1 MSKDFKC
8 NYLVTSLL
16 TSPHSILI
24 LSLLAVKFRNPVTGF
39 VLNPKMGKITTSS
52 TSVMITN
59 LPSWLC
65 RSSDPS
71 KQVNEQ
77 SRIALSSAS
86 NLEKTL
92 KELRVAVFLLILAM
106 HKITFKPKET

>member
-1 MSKDFKC
+1 
-8 NYLVTSLL
+8 
-16 TSPHSILI
+16 
-24 LSLLAVKFRNPVTGF
+24 
-39 VLNPKMGKITTSS
+39 
-52 TSVMITN
+52 MITS

-86 NLEKTL
+86 NLEMQKPL
-92 KELRVAVFLLILAM
+92 KGERRMIQCKDKELPPSERQ
-106 HKITFKPKET
+106 KIPDISLSVKQFSLSVRDDYSNRESTKVSMTQKLY